1 MRRQVSLVLT
11 VFLILTPTV
20 FYVATA
26 SEGQRLIILVSED
39 SIIASADRLHVSPRN
54 IEGEMNRYLTARAEQ
69 ILNYIRRVGISFK
82 LVEILTY
89 SVHAVVIDVPE
100 GQVQYVKDTVSPQ
113 KVQED
118 QILQAALDER
128 PSPALTQNL
137 LVPAVD
143 ATGAGILVAVID
155 TGVDYT
161 HPDFG
166 GAYGPRNKI
175 VGGYDFVDGDDDPK
189 DLDGHGTHVAG
200 IIAANGQFKGIAPE
214 AKILA
219 YRVVG
224 ERGNVR
230 TSDVVRAIDRAI
242 RDGARVI
249 NLSLGSS
256 SGIDVLRR
264 VITSATRSGVIIVA
278 AAGNQGP
285 AEGTIGSPAG
295 QYSTIAVGSSFIPL
309 DSELRVEGQKDPLVS
324 RAMLGSKIAKNPIG
338 AELVFVRYARQ
349 ADVEGMDLTG
359 KIAVAERGSDTPN
372 ERVFFS
378 VKESAVS
385 SKGAIGMIIF
395 NNQPGMFDGS
405 LLHQDNPPGYYPQIS
420 VVSVSRETGLSLL
433 EQMRKGAVQVS
444 IKIEQ
449 KPEQVAESSSRGPV
463 SAFYAKPDLIAPG
476 IGVIST
482 APSGRYSALSGTSF
496 AAPHVT
502 GAVALLLQKRNFTKE
517 QIIGILAPT
526 AQPLLN
532 STTGELFSIQGQGS
546 GKIDVSSALTSPVS
560 TAPHQLIVHLA
571 PEQTFFS
578 RVIKIESISNSTT
591 NIAVTTFWTQHQ
603 KIQLDLTPSVFSVEP
618 GKNVV
623 LNFTAKLIDV
633 NAPMGTREGRLTL
646 TVSGMN
652 RRASVLTLPISVTI
666 NPVSVAVSQKSDG
679 YYVSVSNKEAF
690 QDFRIMIKN
699 PDGDP
704 FLERRVDAGVSVGF
718 GPREKGEYWVEA
730 EISDG
735 NSKMFG
741 RSMINAPVAI
751 QARPE
756 IFASTSGIPMR
767 FVQLLFGSIT
777 FVAIG
782 ASVYL
787 LANNR
792 KKRLIDV

>member
-1 MRRQVSLVLT
+1 MRRQATLILALV
-11 VFLILTPTV
+11 LILTPTV
-20 FYVATA
+20 FSVTTA
-26 SEGQRLIILVSED
+26 SEGHQRLIILVSDD
-39 SIIASADRLHVSPRN
+39 SVIASADRLHVSPRS
-54 IEGEMNRYLTARAEQ
+54 IEGELNRYLIAKAEQ
-69 ILNYIRRVGISFK
+69 ILDDVRRAGVNFK
-82 LVEILTY
+82 LVDILTY
-89 SVHAVVIDVPE
+89 SIHAVVIDVPE
-100 GQVQYVKDTVSPQ
+100 GQVQYAKDAVSPR

-118 QILQAALDER
+118 KILQVDLDEQ
-128 PSPALTQNL
+128 SIPALTQRL
-137 LVPAVD
+137 QVPAIN

-161 HPDFG
+161 HPDLGGTFG
-166 GAYGPRNKI
+166 PGNKI
-175 VGGYDFVDGDDDPK
+175 VGGHDFVDGDDDPK

-200 IIAANGQFKGIAPE
+200 IIAASGQFKGIAPE

-230 TSDVVRAIDRAI
+230 TSDVTRAIDRAI

-256 SGIDVLRR
+256 SGIDILRR

-285 AEGTIGSPAG
+285 IEGTIGSPAG

-309 DSELRVEGQKDPLVS
+309 DSELRAGGKKDPIFSV
-324 RAMLGSKIAKNPIG
+324 AMLGSKIVKPPIS

-349 ADVEGMDLTG
+349 RDVVGMDLTG
-359 KIAVAERGSDTPN
+359 KIAVAERGSDNQT

-385 SKGAIGMIIF
+385 SKGAIGMLIF
-395 NNQPGMFDGS
+395 NNQPGNFSGS
-405 LLHQDNPPGYYPQIS
+405 LLHQDNPPGYYPQIP

-433 EQMRKGAVQVS
+433 EQMRKEAVRVS
-444 IKIEQ
+444 IKIEP

-463 SAFYAKPDLIAPG
+463 SAFYAKPDLVAPG

-482 APSGRYSALSGTSF
+482 APRDRYSVLSGTSF
-496 AAPHVT
+496 AAPHVS

-532 STTGELFSIQGQGS
+532 STTGELFSIQEQGS
-546 GKIDVSSALTSPVS
+546 GKIDVSNALTSPVS
-560 TAPHQLIVHLA
+560 IAPHQLVVHLA

-578 RVIKIESISNSTT
+578 RAIKVESLSSSIV
-591 NIAVTTFWTQHQ
+591 NIAVTTFWTQRQ
-603 KIQLDLTPSVFSVEP
+603 QIQVDVTPAFSVEP
-618 GKNVV
+618 GKNTV
-623 LNFTAKLIDV
+623 LNFSAKLIDT
-633 NAPMGTREGRLTL
+633 NAPIGTREGRLTL
-646 TVSGMN
+646 TVSSTNG
-652 RRASVLTLPISVTI
+652 RASVLTLPIYITV
-666 NPVSVAVSQKSDG
+666 NPVSVAVSQKPDG
-679 YYVSVSNKEAF
+679 YYVSVSSKETF
-690 QDFRIMIKN
+690 QDFRVIIKN

-704 FLERRVDAGVSVGF
+704 FLDRRVDAGASVDF
-718 GPREKGEYWVEA
+718 GPRNKGEYWVEA

-735 NSKMFG
+735 NRKMFG

-751 QARPE
+751 TARPQL
-756 IFASTSGIPMR
+756 FTTTSGIPLR

-792 KKRLIDV
+792 KKRLTDI